1 MTRTMLNDNST
12 SMHFWVE
19 TVNATCYLQN
29 IITTKKIAFKDDS
42 IAFHDGLQLSLNP
55 TFHDSF

>member
-1 MTRTMLNDNST
+1 MLNDNST

-19 TVNATCYLQN
+19 IVNATCYLQN